1 MTYGS
6 CCNEMDIW
14 EANSAA
20 TAFTPHPCNITG
32 TYACTGGL
40 CGAGTYHDEGVCDEE
55 GCDFN
60 SYRMGNETFY
70 GPNLIVDT
78 TKPFTVVTQFIT
90 SDSTATGTLSQIN
103 RLYVQ
108 NGVVIQNSN
117 VTIPGIIPV
126 NDITDQYCT
135 SQKTAFGSVDAFG
148 DRGGMA
154 VIGEAL
160 GRGMVLVF
168 SIWEDSGSDMLW
180 LDSTYPV
187 NATSL
192 GTARGPCAESSGN
205 PADIIAQFP
214 GAQVTFSNI
223 KVGDLGSTFIAGV

>member
-1 MTYGS
+1 
-6 CCNEMDIW
+6 MDIW

-20 TAFTPHPCNITG
+20 TAFTPHPCNIAG

-60 SYRMGNETFY
+60 PHRMGNETFY
-70 GPNLIVDT
+70 GSNLIVDT

-90 SDSTATGTLSQIN
+90 SDGTAAGTLSQIN

-135 SQKTAFGSVDAFG
+135 SQKAAF
-148 DRGGMA
+148 
-154 VIGEAL
+154 
-160 GRGMVLVF
+160 
-168 SIWEDSGSDMLW
+168 DSTNP
-180 LDSTYPV
+180 LDSEEAWLSSVKLWAVAWSSFSVFEKT
-187 NATSL
+187 L
-192 GTARGPCAESSGN
+192 GVICYGLIVP
-205 PADIIAQFP
+205 I
-214 GAQVTFSNI
+214 
-223 KVGDLGSTFIAGV
+223 L